1 MRQHLQLTELSM
13 GRVQGKVCI
22 VTGGAMGLGK
32 AEAAALAAEGA
43 QVVIADV
50 NSTAGQSA
58 ALEIGP
64 GAMFTHLDVC
74 DEREWQKVLAE
85 IMKRFGRLDV
95 LVNNAGVIEMADI
108 ETCSLQSWRRINAV
122 SVEGT
127 FLGVKHALPAMRHS
141 GGGSIINTSSSAAL
155 QGVSPA
161 PAYTAAKAAVA
172 ALTRTIAVHC
182 IQKGDPIRCNVIHPH
197 NVDTPMMRAM
207 ADIFLARIPLDQRPE
222 VKGAPAAS
230 VANTVVFLASDESL
244 DLNGTAINLDRGA
257 VCIPAG

>member
-1 MRQHLQLTELSM
+1 M

-32 AEAAALAAEGA
+32 AEAEALAAEGA
-43 QVVIADV
+43 HVVVADV
-50 NSTAGQSA
+50 NSAAGESA
-58 ALEIGP
+58 IGAI
-64 GAMFTHLDVC
+64 GHDAVFMHLDVC
-74 DEREWQKVLAE
+74 DEQEWQTVIAQTVE
-85 IMKRFGRLDV
+85 RFGRLDV

-108 ETCSLQSWRRINAV
+108 ETCSLKSWRRINAV

-127 FLGVKHALPAMRHS
+127 FLGVKHALPAMRRA

-155 QGVSPA
+155 QGVSPV

-182 IQKGDPIRCNVIHPH
+182 IQKGDAIRCNVIHPH

-207 ADIFLARIPLDQRPE
+207 VDIFLADVPADKRPD
-222 VKGAPAAS
+222 VKGAPATS
-230 VANTVVFLASDESL
+230 VASTVVFLASDESV

-257 VCIPAG
+257 ICIPAG